1 MKYAKHP
8 QKSIYFG
15 EKRHYKKIITFMN
28 IRNHL
33 IRPGENTCP
42 AEVHRINIKIDHGAG
57 RFGV

>member
-42 AEVHRINIKIDHGAG
+42 AEVHRINIKIK
-57 RFGV
+57 